1 MNLKKKNNDIKLSYK
16 INKFKKKILNK
27 RKNI

>member
-1 MNLKKKNNDIKLSYK
+1 MNLKKKNNDIKLPYK
-16 INKFKKKILNK
+16 INMFKKKILNK